1 VHKLGRAPPECREL
15 QRNRI
20 CASPTGN
27 AGGLAARI
35 WISDPLA
42 ALVARL
48 TFVAETAGRL
58 SSSAALVPRLTFVP
72 ELAGRLIGEGRT
84 RGGQGEQAGE

>member
-1 VHKLGRAPPECREL
+1 LQQAPGVFFGPPA
-15 QRNRI
+15 Q
-20 CASPTGN
+20 ASRLEFLVT
-27 AGGLAARI
+27 
-35 WISDPLA
+35 